1 MGDPP
6 KSSKPRWGR
15 RKLLQ
20 GLAVAGA
27 AQTTGCLG
35 RKTKLRLAS
44 GTEGSAV
51 HQLGTA
57 LAETFNAHLDDI
69 EVEVVEGEETRDSLT
84 TVIHGEAELALAYSD
99 TEGDGDIRTLV
110 PLYELYLYM
119 IVHNDDPKDEEHP
132 RPDGVPGLAGL
143 KVGIGPKGS
152 GTDLVARRL
161 MSHYGF
167 TEDNPTG
174 PKLINDSYRN
184 TSDRFIKRDIDA
196 VFILGSIES
205 SAVERMLA
213 DGHAKLL
220 SLDDP
225 ERVAPAMDGIRS
237 KHPFVVSHVIPKH
250 LFGKHP
256 SEPTGVIGVHALLVS
271 RADVDD
277 AVARALT
284 EAVFQHKVELG
295 QKVRRL
301 RELDER
307 FDIYQLRYPLHPGAS
322 QYYRRDVPPEILE
335 WADTISLGI
344 TVAIMGYSGVMAL
357 AARRRR
363 KSKGV
368 LDELYADFQAVVHTY
383 DEEHETPPDEMTR
396 DELVDIREHLMS
408 LRRRSFRALT
418 AGEVEANEA
427 FVVFNDYLRWELQE
441 IERVLRD
448 RRAGIGPSVRAP
460 SSEPP
465 DDPQSETSGETP
477 TET

>member
-1 MGDPP
+1 MGDAP

-15 RKLLQ
+15 RELLQ
-20 GLAVAGA
+20 GLALAGA
-27 AQTTGCLG
+27 AQSTGCIG
-35 RKTKLRLAS
+35 RKTKLRLAA

-51 HQLGTA
+51 HKLGSA
-57 LAETFNAHLDDI
+57 LAETFNTHLDDI
-69 EVEVVEGEETRDSLT
+69 EVEVVEGAENRDSLT
-84 TVIHGEAELALAYSD
+84 TVIQGEADLALAYSD
-99 TEGDGDIRTLV
+99 TDGDGDIRTLV

-119 IVHNDDPKDEEHP
+119 IVHNDDAVDPEHP
-132 RPDGVPGLAGL
+132 RPEGVPGLEGL

-167 TEDNPTG
+167 TDDNPQG
-174 PKLINDSYRN
+174 PKLINDGYRA
-184 TSDRFIKRDIDA
+184 TSERFIERDLDA

-205 SAVERMLA
+205 NAVERMLD

-225 ERVAPAMDGIRS
+225 ERLAPAMDGIRS

-256 SEPTGVIGVHALLVS
+256 NKPTGVIGVHALLVA
-271 RADVDD
+271 RADVDES
-277 AVARALT
+277 VARTLT
-284 EAVFQHKVELG
+284 EAVFLHKVELG
-295 QKVRRL
+295 QRVRRL

-307 FDIYQLRYPLHPGAS
+307 FDVFQLRYPLHPGAS

-368 LDELYADFQAVVHTY
+368 LDELYADFQSVVHNY

-396 DELVDIREHLMS
+396 AELVDIREHLMS

-418 AGEVEANEA
+418 KGQVEANEA

-448 RRAGIGPSVRAP
+448 RRAGIGPTKR
-460 SSEPP
+460 SEPP
-465 DDPQSETSGETP
+465 APDHVESETPGEAP